1 MKYDWLCI
9 FLHMFKSTV
18 DWCEA
23 NYAVTPL
30 IAEFWNSLSGFA
42 LIISS
47 IMFYQTNYQYK
58 EYFNIITFLLI
69 CTGIGTI
76 MFHSTLLYPFQLLDE
91 LPMLIL
97 SNEYLILLLSLQTT
111 MYSIKSFDYF
121 NFICNHL
128 LKIVPIIVSSYFI
141 KITFQIILFHITLKV
156 FEVSIVY
163 TLYKLSKRLNDIVYC
178 KLYEKY
184 NMYNKY
190 NKYHNYNIVKYK
202 STQNS
207 YDLNYNIYSNFH
219 LLQNDIKIYNNIRKK
234 MSKSIKY
241 GILFYVC
248 SMSIWCIEN
257 LFCNIV
263 QPFQLHALWHILSSI
278 GIFHLNNII
287 KYHIQINNLYYN
299 SNLNSYIY
307 PK

>member
-1 MKYDWLCI
+1 MKYDWLSI

-18 DWCEA
+18 DWCET

-47 IMFYQTNYQYK
+47 IMFYKTNYQYR
-58 EYFNIITFLLI
+58 EYFNIITLLLI

-76 MFHSTLLYPFQLLDE
+76 MFHSTLQYQFQLLDE

-97 SNEYLILLLSLQTT
+97 SNEYLILILSLQTT
-111 MYSIKSFDYF
+111 IHSINSFDYF

-128 LKIVPIIVSSYFI
+128 LKIIPIIVSSYFV
-141 KITFQIILFHITLKV
+141 KITFQIILFHITLKI

-163 TLYKLSKRLNDIVYC
+163 TLYKLSKRLNDIVY
-178 KLYEKY
+178 
-184 NMYNKY
+184 
-190 NKYHNYNIVKYK
+190 
-202 STQNS
+202 
-207 YDLNYNIYSNFH
+207 SNFH
-219 LLQNDIKIYNNIRKK
+219 LLQNDIRIYNDIRKK
-234 MSKSIKY
+234 MSRSIKI
-241 GILFYVC
+241 GIFFYTC

-263 QPFQLHALWHILSSI
+263 EPFQLHALWHILSSI

-287 KYHIQINNLYYN
+287 KYHIEINNLYYN
-299 SNLNSYIY
+299 NNSNAQVNSYIY

>member
-1 MKYDWLCI
+1 
-9 FLHMFKSTV
+9 MFKSTV
-18 DWCEA
+18 DWCET

-47 IMFYQTNYQYK
+47 IMFYKTNYQYR
-58 EYFNIITFLLI
+58 EYFNIITLLLI

-76 MFHSTLLYPFQLLDE
+76 MFHSTLQYQFQLLDE

-97 SNEYLILLLSLQTT
+97 SNEYLILILSLQTT
-111 MYSIKSFDYF
+111 IHSINSFDYF

-128 LKIVPIIVSSYFI
+128 LKIIPIIVSSYFV
-141 KITFQIILFHITLKV
+141 KITFQIILFHITLKI

-190 NKYHNYNIVKYK
+190 NKYSNYNSAKYK
-202 STQNS
+202 SAYINC
-207 YDLNYNIYSNFH
+207 NIYSNFH
-219 LLQNDIKIYNNIRKK
+219 LLQNDIRIYNDIRKK
-234 MSKSIKY
+234 MSRSIKI
-241 GILFYVC
+241 GIFFYTC

-263 QPFQLHALWHILSSI
+263 EPFQLHALWHILSSI

-287 KYHIQINNLYYN
+287 KYHIEINNLYYN
-299 SNLNSYIY
+299 NNSNAQVNSYIY